1 MKIFLD
7 ANILFSASQIGSPI
21 RKLLENLQ
29 LHSVLVS
36 HPGVIEEA
44 SRNLAAKKPEWKVGF
59 DSFRSFLHISP
70 SIGTCPETSLPA
82 KDQPVLA
89 AAIGCRADIL
99 LTGDRRHFGPLFGS
113 TLSGV
118 KVFSV
123 RQMAEEMI
131 ERGWLEK
138 YLGG

>member
-21 RKLLENLQ
+21 RKLLENLH

-44 SRNLAAKKPEWKVGF
+44 TRNLAAKKPEWIEGF
-59 DSFRSFLHISP
+59 KSLRNFLEISP
-70 SIGTCPETSLPA
+70 RLGTCPETSLPA

-123 RQMAEEMI
+123 RQMAEEMV
-131 ERGWLEK
+131 ERGWLDQ
-138 YLGG
+138 

>member
-21 RKLLENLQ
+21 RKLLESLQ
-29 LHSVLVS
+29 HHSVLVS

-44 SRNLAAKKPEWKVGF
+44 TRNLTAKKPEWIEGF
-59 DSFRSFLHISP
+59 DSLRNFLEIS
-70 SIGTCPETSLPA
+70 SCLGTCPETSLPA

-99 LTGDRRHFGPLFGS
+99 LTGDRRHFGPLFGC

-118 KVFSV
+118 KICSV
-123 RQMAEEMI
+123 REMAEEMLK
-131 ERGWLEK
+131 RGWLQE
-138 YLGG
+138 

>member
-21 RKLLENLQ
+21 RRLLESLYH
-29 LHSVLVS
+29 HSVLVT

-44 SRNLAAKKPEWKVGF
+44 TRNLTTKKPEWIQGF
-59 DSFRSFLHISP
+59 ESLRNILQISP
-70 SIGTCPETSLPA
+70 CIGTCPETSLPA

-89 AAIGCRADIL
+89 AAIGCHADIL
-99 LTGDRRHFGPLFGS
+99 LTGDRRHFGPLFGT

-118 KVFSV
+118 EVFSV
-123 RQMAEEMI
+123 RQMAEEMV
-131 ERGWLEK
+131 ERGWLQE
-138 YLGG
+138 

>member
-1 MKIFLD
+1 VKIFLD

-44 SRNLAAKKPEWKVGF
+44 TRNLAAKKPEWMEGF
-59 DSFRSFLHISP
+59 DSLRCFLQISP
-70 SIGTCPETSLPA
+70 CIGTCPENSLPA

-89 AAIGCRADIL
+89 AAIGCHADIL
-99 LTGDRRHFGPLFGS
+99 VTGDRRHFGPLFGC

-118 KVFSV
+118 KIFSV
-123 RQMAEEMI
+123 RQMAEEMVG
-131 ERGWLEK
+131 RGWMEK
-138 YLGG
+138 